1 MLDKIKELFT
11 GNEIISGNFGI
22 EREALRVDESGNL
35 VTTDHPEIFGDKSEN
50 PYITTDFSESQVEVI
65 TPAFKKS
72 EEAYKFTRVLYD
84 IVATEIGDE
93 YLWVESMPCIIPE
106 DDKIPVAKFK
116 NASKEAQEYREKLL
130 KKYGGKKQLISGIH
144 YNFSFDEDIIKK
156 LYENSDKN
164 DSYKIFKNSI
174 YLKVARNYLRY
185 RWIIVYLL
193 GATPIVHESF
203 ITENKCP
210 LMKLTKNGYSSN
222 GAISH
227 RNGKFIS
234 KL

>member
-116 NASKEAQEYREKLL
+116 NANKEAQEYREKLL

-156 LYENSDKN
+156 LYENFLK
-164 DSYKIFKNSI
+164 
-174 YLKVARNYLRY
+174 YLKK
-185 RWIIVYLL
+185 
-193 GATPIVHESF
+193 S
-203 ITENKCP
+203 C
-210 LMKLTKNGYSSN
+210 
-222 GAISH
+222 
-227 RNGKFIS
+227 
-234 KL
+234 

>member
-35 VTTDHPEIFGDKSEN
+35 ATTDHPEIFGDKSEN

-193 GATPIVHESF
+193 GAAPIVHESF

-222 GAISH
+222 GAS
-227 RNGKFIS
+227 
-234 KL
+234 L